1 MKKHKR
7 ESHADQIF
15 SCKECDFSGKSK
27 EILGQH
33 RTDQHKEVK
42 IDVKQETGGFQL
54 LDIKSE
60 SQNELRHQDEPTE
73 DSKNESVYIVANLC
87 GSWGDT
93 KDKSMENP

>member
-1 MKKHKR
+1 MN
-7 ESHADQIF
+7 
-15 SCKECDFSGKSK
+15 
-27 EILGQH
+27 QH
-33 RTDQHKEVK
+33 REVK
-42 IDVKQETGGFQL
+42 IDVKQETGSIQL

-60 SQNELRHQDEPTE
+60 SQNELRPQNEPTE